1 MIYYFKYIKMKFKY
15 TGKRPFWKGEKKYVL
30 GDISDEK
37 YSKDFKKITVK
48 KKEKIVK
55 EEI

>member
-1 MIYYFKYIKMKFKY
+1 MKFKY
-15 TGKRPFWKGEKKYVL
+15 IGTRPYWVEEKKYVL

-48 KKEKIVK
+48 KKIVK
-55 EEI
+55 EEE